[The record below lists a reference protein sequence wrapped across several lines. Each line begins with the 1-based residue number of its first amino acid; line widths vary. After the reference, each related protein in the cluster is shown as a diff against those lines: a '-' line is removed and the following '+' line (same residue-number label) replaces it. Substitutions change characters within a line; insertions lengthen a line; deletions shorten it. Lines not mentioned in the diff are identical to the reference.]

1 MNYRL
6 NKYNENYIMINQFEA
21 FLVQTTLMD
30 KENLSKEDIKAYD
43 EIIKLINFMLYYKN
57 GKGRHITIEEIAIHK
72 DSTLASY
79 IIELEEKNR
88 KEITFSEIINAL
100 LACIEKNEW
109 EYYEELT
116 QIIKD
121 LKEQDCLKHDY
132 ISFKI
137 IKGSEI
143 TNYIIN
149 NSHRIPIAY
158 NNSNDKNVYL
168 YENDQIIST
177 EIPKQKESSSKTK
190 VRTI

>member
-6 NKYNENYIMINQFEA
+6 NKYNENYIMINQFET
-21 FLVQTTLMD
+21 FLLQTTTMD
-30 KENLSKEDIKAYD
+30 KENLSKEDRKAYD
-43 EIIKLINFMLYYKN
+43 EIKKLINYMLHYRNK
-57 GKGRHITIEEIAIHK
+57 KGRYIAIEEIAIHK
-72 DSTLASY
+72 DSTLGNH

-88 KEITFSEIINAL
+88 KEITLSEIINAL

-121 LKEQDCLKHDY
+121 LKEKECSKHDY
-132 ISFKI
+132 ISFKL

-149 NSHRIPIAY
+149 NSHRLPITY

-168 YENDQIIST
+168 YENNQIIST
-177 EIPKQKESSSKTK
+177 EIPKQEESNTK
-190 VRTI
+190 VRRRSI